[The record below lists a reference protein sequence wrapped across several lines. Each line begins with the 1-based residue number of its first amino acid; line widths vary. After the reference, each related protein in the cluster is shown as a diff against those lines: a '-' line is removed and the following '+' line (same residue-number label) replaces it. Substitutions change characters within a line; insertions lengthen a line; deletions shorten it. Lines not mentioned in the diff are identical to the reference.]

1 MRFDGT
7 NPLPGEMCRLGQPA
21 EQVPAFSGGLPPD
34 NEQNK
39 EAVRVGGRCLK
50 AALYGVTH
58 KVIGQKSAEAIVAKR
73 PGECPGHGEGPNTA

>member
-1 MRFDGT
+1 MRFDGI

-21 EQVPAFSGGLPPD
+21 EQVLAFSGKLPPE

-39 EAVRVGGRCLK
+39 GAVRVGGRRLK

-58 KVIGQKSAEAIVAKR
+58 KVIGQKSAEAIVAKY
-73 PGECPGHGEGPNTA
+73 PG